1 MSLDLLL
8 LSIAITLVQ
17 VAGYALLGQGV
28 LALLAGRQRG
38 QNLFYRVLE
47 TVASPAV
54 KVMRFITPRFI
65 LDKHL
70 PVLTFFVLVWIGL
83 LLVRARRHLCGLQGL
98 AC

>member
-1 MSLDLLL
+1 MPLELLL
-8 LSIAITLVQ
+8 VSIAITLVQ

-28 LALLAGRQRG
+28 LALLVGPRRR

-54 KVMRFITPRFI
+54 KAMRWISPRFI
-65 LDKHL
+65 LDQHL
-70 PVLTFFVLVWIGL
+70 PVLTFFVLVWVGL
-83 LLVRARRHLCGLQGL
+83 LLVRARRHLCGLHGL